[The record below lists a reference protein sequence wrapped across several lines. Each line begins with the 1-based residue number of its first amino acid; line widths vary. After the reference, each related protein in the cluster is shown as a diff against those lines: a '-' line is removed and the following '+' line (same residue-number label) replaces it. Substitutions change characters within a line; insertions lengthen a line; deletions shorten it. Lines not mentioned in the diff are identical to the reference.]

1 MNKTKIS
8 WTDRTWNPVVGCQRV
23 SPGCRN
29 CYAFE
34 LHDMRYEAWNNGKTG
49 LPEQYS
55 KPFTQIQL
63 KGNRL
68 GDPISIRMP
77 QRIFVNSMSDLFH
90 AEVPPSF
97 IMDVFK
103 TMSIARKHTFQ
114 ILTKRAD
121 RMQEVVNDNLIG
133 AYHLPNVWLGVT
145 TENQEQFDK
154 RVPYLIQTSAHVR
167 FISVEPM
174 LGPVSIERFAAHL
187 DWVIIGGE
195 SGKRARPMQD
205 EWVVDL
211 ILECNQYNVPVFF
224 KQYGSVLAREYDLK
238 DRSGADPSEWPV
250 EWPQEF
256 PVV

>member
-1 MNKTKIS
+1 MGGGARGGGG
-8 WTDRTWNPVVGCQRV
+8 DAVGAEARRDGQALDVAFFGACRV
-23 SPGCRN
+23 GSRVFVRARGLCSRGAPPKAEGADAGGDDSPLDARSPAAN
-29 CYAFE
+29 
-34 LHDMRYEAWNNGKTG
+34 RYG
-49 LPEQYS
+49 
-55 KPFTQIQL
+55 
-63 KGNRL
+63 
-68 GDPISIRMP
+68 
-77 QRIFVNSMSDLFH
+77 
-90 AEVPPSF
+90 
-97 IMDVFK
+97 DVFK